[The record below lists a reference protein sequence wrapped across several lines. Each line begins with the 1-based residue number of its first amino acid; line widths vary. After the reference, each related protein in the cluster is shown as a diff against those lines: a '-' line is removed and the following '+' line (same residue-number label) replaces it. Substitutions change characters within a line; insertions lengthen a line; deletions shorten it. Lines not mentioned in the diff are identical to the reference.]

1 MAGDMQVLL
10 GTTLL
15 VLNVV
20 LIYSIHI
27 LPVLVQRLNRAE
39 RLGTAVLRTVADHRS
54 ENDKS
59 LINN

>member
-39 RLGTAVLRTVADHRS
+39 LYNAIAENQRETA
-54 ENDKS
+54 
-59 LINN
+59 